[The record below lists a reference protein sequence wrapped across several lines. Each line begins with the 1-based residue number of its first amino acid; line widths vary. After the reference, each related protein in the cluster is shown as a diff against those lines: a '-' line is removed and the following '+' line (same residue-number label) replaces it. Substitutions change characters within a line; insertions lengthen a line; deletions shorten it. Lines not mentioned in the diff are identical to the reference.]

1 MKIPFR
7 AIAILIITSLIG
19 VFAYQAYWL
28 VGLYQ
33 SMKKD
38 MDNTLVEILQLTD
51 YNELMARCDSLRTY
65 GKQHGQIEVTSDLK
79 DTVKTTTNIAGKQG
93 YSLITVDEPTTAT
106 VDKNGSIELLTKYF
120 QRGIHSQLD
129 LFTEV
134 NLS

>member
-7 AIAILIITSLIG
+7 AIAILIIASLIG
-19 VFAYQAYWL
+19 VFTYQAYWL

-38 MDNTLVEILQLTD
+38 MDNCLLETLQLTD

-65 GKQHGQIEVTSDLK
+65 SQTHGEIEVKSNLK
-79 DTVKTTTNIAGKQG
+79 DTVETATTFFSETQG
-93 YSLITVDEPTTAT
+93 YPLVSVDEPSTAT

-134 NLS
+134 NL